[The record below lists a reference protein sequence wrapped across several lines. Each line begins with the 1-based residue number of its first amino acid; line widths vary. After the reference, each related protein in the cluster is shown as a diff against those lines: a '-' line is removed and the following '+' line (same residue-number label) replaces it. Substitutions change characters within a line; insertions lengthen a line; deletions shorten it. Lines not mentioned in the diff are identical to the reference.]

1 MLHVYITLI
10 QANHWNGDED
20 DDYSRGN
27 DYDHDEA
34 NEYEMDNNDLN
45 HVFFFV
51 ALVLG
56 TLQDSKLL
64 WEQEHMMIVFY
75 DK

>member
-45 HVFFFV
+45 HDFFV

-56 TLQDSKLL
+56 TL
-64 WEQEHMMIVFY
+64 
-75 DK
+75 